1 MFASSQNM
9 TSYGGSPG
17 YLTNNFPNDYNQ
29 TNALLHTKYHNMNQ
43 TEVPQ
48 MKFSNRQGNLNLKLI
63 QNLDLNYIIKSNNII
78 PLEKISNHLIFSK
91 IKDEDY
97 EDQNTPKL
105 LKTFQYVL
113 EYLNEKQTKLVN
125 TNEKLNVEYNQLIN
139 QSYEIEEK
147 LKINKNIITKNSVE
161 KKEKEMILIT
171 YESIVNFNCNPT
183 DNINVITKT
192 INKNYNRTSEK
203 SMGGTYQEG
212 KFYCHICNGKFFNTE
227 SKLESHMKRRHLAQ
241 IKKNARKERERKRD
255 EEILEEYDK
264 KLEETKNYLQ
274 TKIEQKNEMFSKEKF
289 EDELNMMKKENEQKM
304 NLLIDYTKNFP
315 EQMKNIF
322 QTYMNQQE
330 EQNNKNLMFLANTV
344 SNSERGKNETQKIII
359 ENPSSNNIN
368 ALTNSIENLAEII
381 KQQKDKENDFTQNQN
396 KILKDKLHIL
406 ENQSKILND
415 GQNRESPYQ
424 YEYMDNK
431 KNIIINND
439 TKNIN
444 NNQNNVNLTNL
455 PTTYLNPNQFEQNN
469 NINSTQKESIN
480 NQIVLNSISNKEDTI
495 KNEISFQRKKMVESD
510 DENQSKND
518 NNNIQS
524 NNFKTNNNNYYSNQ
538 NQNNYQLSNSAE
550 NFNNKNNLVNIYKE
564 VSPKK
569 DNNNFNNTAPN
580 SLKIRKFRP
589 IQPKNN
595 LLVSSTIKEL
605 DRFYANFM
613 NREQPI
619 IEENKPETKAYLEE
633 IIPENKRKD
642 EKQKNEKS
650 VEDKIKKQY
659 FMNLDDFDKKG
670 KNELFDIIEKTME
683 NINEINSNDKVK
695 QLYYETAQ
703 KAIDLKLLEED
714 VKMMKTAYDKKGEL
728 KRSRSSSRAKFVI
741 QQAENEKYD

>member
-17 YLTNNFPNDYNQ
+17 YLTNNFPNDYSQ

-396 KILKDKLHIL
+396 KILKDRLHIL

-524 NNFKTNNNNYYSNQ
+524 NNFQTNNNNYYSNQ

-642 EKQKNEKS
+642 EKQKNEKC

-670 KNELFDIIEKTME
+670 KNELFDIIGKTME

>member
-619 IEENKPETKAYLEE
+619 IGENKPETKAYLEE

-642 EKQKNEKS
+642 EKQKNEKY

-670 KNELFDIIEKTME
+670 KNELFDIIGKTME
-683 NINEINSNDKVK
+683 NINEINSDNKFK